1 MDYLVGI
8 IFLILSGIFAWQ
20 SSMIVHEQKQRR
32 FNKSDVKYT
41 DKDNT

>member
-1 MDYLVGI
+1 MDYIIGI
-8 IFLILSGIFAWQ
+8 IFTILAGIFAWE
-20 SSMIVHEQKQRR
+20 SSMLVHEQKQRR

>member
-1 MDYLVGI
+1 MDYIVGL
-8 IFLILSGIFAWQ
+8 IFTILAGIFAWE

>member
-1 MDYLVGI
+1 MDYIVGI
-8 IFLILSGIFAWQ
+8 IFTIIAGIFAWE
-20 SSMIVHEQKQRR
+20 SSMIVHEQKQKR

>member
-1 MDYLVGI
+1 MDYIVGI
-8 IFLILSGIFAWQ
+8 IFTILAGIFAWE

>member
-1 MDYLVGI
+1 MDYIVGI
-8 IFLILSGIFAWQ
+8 IFTILAGILAWE
-20 SSMIVHEQKQRR
+20 SSMIVHEQKQKR